1 MHSKKVEFYPSHHL
15 EAYMSKI
22 DLNNISHSYN
32 PNDPNPVYALNPFSM
47 TWENG
52 KRYAILGPSG
62 CGKTTMLNIV
72 SSLVRPSAGKILFD
86 DKNVTDL
93 KTESRNIA
101 QVFQFPVIYN
111 TMTVYENLAFPL
123 KCRDFSKD
131 KIDER
136 VKSVADTLNLESFL
150 NSPARKLTADQK
162 QLTSLGRGLVRED
175 VAAVLMD
182 EPLTVI
188 DPDLKFRLRRKL
200 KEINEE
206 FKTTLVYVTHDQN
219 EAMTFADNII
229 VMSEGEVVQAGTP
242 KELFEKPNTT
252 FVGYFIGSP
261 AMNLFDCQID
271 SNLEVRI
278 GSIKI
283 KTNTDLSNIKS
294 KNIKLGIRS
303 EFINLATNENINT
316 VRAKIERVEDFGNY
330 KLLTASIEGLTIKS
344 KIDRDRPIPESGVNL
359 YIPPE
364 KCCVY
369 QDEKLI

>member
-1 MHSKKVEFYPSHHL
+1 
-15 EAYMSKI
+15 MSKI

-32 PNDPNPVYALNPFSM
+32 PNVPNPVYALNPFSM

-72 SSLVRPSAGKILFD
+72 SGLVRPSAGSILFD
-86 DKNVTDL
+86 DKDVTDL

-131 KIDER
+131 KIDKR

-150 NSPARKLTADQK
+150 NSPARKLTVDQK
-162 QLTSLGRGLVRED
+162 QLISLGRGLVRED

-242 KELFEKPNTT
+242 KELFERPNTT

-261 AMNLFDCQID
+261 AMNLYECQADNTNQVSLGMNAISVQTNLD
-271 SNLEVRI
+271 QKNTSNL
-278 GSIKI
+278 
-283 KTNTDLSNIKS
+283 
-294 KNIKLGIRS
+294 KLGIRS
-303 EFINLATNENINT
+303 EYITVEQSLGPNT
-316 VRAKIERVEDFGNY
+316 IHADVIEVEDFGNY
-330 KLLTASIEGLTIKS
+330 KLITAQQDSLRIKA
-344 KIDRDRPIPESGVNL
+344 KVKREQVVPTDKVFLKFPAEH
-359 YIPPE
+359 
-364 KCCVY
+364 CCIY
-369 QDEKLI
+369 ANNKLI

>member
-1 MHSKKVEFYPSHHL
+1 M
-15 EAYMSKI
+15 AKI
-22 DLNNISHSYN
+22 DLSKISHTYN
-32 PNDPNPVYALNPFSM
+32 SDKTNPVYALNPFSM

-72 SSLVRPSAGKILFD
+72 SGLVRPSAGRILFD
-86 DKNVTDL
+86 DKDVTDL
-93 KTESRNIA
+93 KTEDRNIA

-123 KCRDFSKD
+123 KCRDFSKS
-131 KIDER
+131 KTDER
-136 VKSVADTLNLESFL
+136 VNSVAETLNLKSFL

-162 QLTSLGRGLVRED
+162 QLISLGRGLVRED

-188 DPDLKFRLRRKL
+188 DPDLKFRLRRNL
-200 KEINEE
+200 KEINEQY
-206 FKTTLVYVTHDQN
+206 KTTLVYVTHDQN

-229 VMSEGEVVQAGTP
+229 VMSEGEVVQTGSP
-242 KELFEKPNTT
+242 KELFERPNTT

-261 AMNLFDCQID
+261 AMNLFKSEATSND
-271 SNLEVRI
+271 SVKINNTL
-278 GSIKI
+278 I
-283 KTNTDLSNIKS
+283 KTNTNLSNLKS

-303 EFINLATNENINT
+303 EFIKIAKDQNENLVN
-316 VRAKIERVEDFGNY
+316 VNVEKVEDLGNY
-330 KLLTASIEGLTIKS
+330 KLITAKMGDFIIRS
-344 KIDRDRPIPESGVNL
+344 KISRETEIPSDNVRL
-359 YIPPE
+359 HLPPE

-369 QDEKLI
+369 HENKLV

>member
-1 MHSKKVEFYPSHHL
+1 M
-15 EAYMSKI
+15 AKI
-22 DLNNISHSYN
+22 DLSKISHSYN
-32 PNDPNPVYALNPFSM
+32 PEDPNPVYALNPFSM

-52 KRYAILGPSG
+52 NRYAILGPSG

-72 SSLVRPSAGKILFD
+72 SGLVRPSAGSILFD
-86 DKNVTDL
+86 DIDVTDL

-136 VKSVADTLNLESFL
+136 VKSVADTLNLQSFL

-162 QLTSLGRGLVRED
+162 QLISLGRGLVRED

-242 KELFEKPNTT
+242 KELFERPNTT

-261 AMNLFDCQID
+261 AMNLFETKIISGNSVKINDTA
-271 SNLEVRI
+271 
-278 GSIKI
+278 I
-283 KTNTDLSNIKS
+283 KTNTNLNETKDNK
-294 KNIKLGIRS
+294 IKLGIRS
-303 EFINLATNENINT
+303 EFIKIANNQSENLLS
-316 VRAKIERVEDFGNY
+316 VDIEKVEDLGNY
-330 KLLTASIEGLTIKS
+330 KLLTAKMGKFTIKS
-344 KIDRDRPIPESGVNL
+344 KINRETEIPSSNLKL

-369 QDEKLI
+369 EDDKLI

>member
-1 MHSKKVEFYPSHHL
+1 M
-15 EAYMSKI
+15 AKI
-22 DLNNISHSYN
+22 DLSKISHSYN
-32 PNDPNPVYALNPFSM
+32 PEDPNPVYALNPFSM

-52 KRYAILGPSG
+52 NRYAILGPSG

-72 SSLVRPSAGKILFD
+72 SGLVRPSSGNILFD
-86 DKNVTDL
+86 NKDVTDL

-123 KCRDFSKD
+123 KCRDFSKSKTD
-131 KIDER
+131 AR
-136 VKSVADTLNLESFL
+136 VNSVAETLNLKSFL

-162 QLTSLGRGLVRED
+162 QLISLGRGLVRED

-188 DPDLKFRLRRKL
+188 DPDLKFRLRRNL
-200 KEINEE
+200 KEINEQY
-206 FKTTLVYVTHDQN
+206 KTTLVYVTHDQN

-229 VMSEGEVVQAGTP
+229 VMSEGEVVQTGSP
-242 KELFEKPNTT
+242 KELFERPNTT

-261 AMNLFDCQID
+261 AMNLFESEASENNSVKIN
-271 SNLEVRI
+271 STL
-278 GSIKI
+278 I
-283 KTNTDLSNIKS
+283 KTNTNLSNL
-294 KNIKLGIRS
+294 KNKNVKLGIRS
-303 EFINLATNENINT
+303 EFIKIAQNQSENLVDVNVE
-316 VRAKIERVEDFGNY
+316 KVEDLGNY
-330 KLLTASIEGLTIKS
+330 KLITAKMGSLTIKS
-344 KIDRDRPIPESGVNL
+344 KVNRETEISGQNVQL

-369 QDEKLI
+369 EENKLI

>member
-1 MHSKKVEFYPSHHL
+1 M
-15 EAYMSKI
+15 AKI
-22 DLNNISHSYN
+22 DLSNISHSYN

-52 KRYAILGPSG
+52 NRYAILGPSG

-72 SSLVRPSAGKILFD
+72 SGLVRPSAGRILFD
-86 DKNVTDL
+86 DKDVTDL
-93 KTESRNIA
+93 KTEDRNIA

-123 KCRDFSKD
+123 KCRDFSKSKTD
-131 KIDER
+131 KR
-136 VKSVADTLNLESFL
+136 VNSVAETLNLKSFL

-162 QLTSLGRGLVRED
+162 QLISLGRGLVRED

-188 DPDLKFRLRRKL
+188 DPDLKFRLRRNL
-200 KEINEE
+200 KEINEQY
-206 FKTTLVYVTHDQN
+206 KTTLVYVTHDQN

-229 VMSEGEVVQAGTP
+229 VMSEGEVVQTGSP
-242 KELFEKPNTT
+242 KELFERPNTT

-261 AMNLFDCQID
+261 AMNLFESEASSNDSVKINNTLIKTHTNL
-271 SNLEVRI
+271 SNL
-278 GSIKI
+278 
-283 KTNTDLSNIKS
+283 KT

-303 EFINLATNENINT
+303 EFIKIAQNQNENLIDVN
-316 VRAKIERVEDFGNY
+316 VEKVEDLGNY
-330 KLLTASIEGLTIKS
+330 KLITAKMGDFTIKS
-344 KIDRDRPIPESGVNL
+344 KVTRETEIPNQNVKL
-359 YIPPE
+359 HIPAE

-369 QDEKLI
+369 EDNKLI

>member
-1 MHSKKVEFYPSHHL
+1 
-15 EAYMSKI
+15 MSKI

-32 PNDPNPVYALNPFSM
+32 PNVPNPVYALNPFSM

-72 SSLVRPSAGKILFD
+72 SGLVRPSAGSILFD
-86 DKNVTDL
+86 DKDVTDL

-123 KCRDFSKD
+123 KCRGFSKD

-136 VKSVADTLNLESFL
+136 VKSVADTLSLQSFL

-162 QLTSLGRGLVRED
+162 QLISLGRGLVRED

-229 VMSEGEVVQAGTP
+229 VMSEGEVVQTGTP
-242 KELFEKPNTT
+242 KDLFERPNTT

-261 AMNLFDCQID
+261 AMNLFET
-271 SNLEVRI
+271 EVVSQSEVKI
-278 GSIKI
+278 GSVKI
-283 KTNTDLSNIKS
+283 KTSTDLSKIKN
-294 KNIKLGIRS
+294 KKIKLGIRS
-303 EFINLATNENINT
+303 EFIDVIEKEGENT
-316 VRAKIERVEDFGNY
+316 VKAKVKKIEDFGNF
-330 KLLTASIEGLTIKS
+330 KLLTAVAENFIIKS
-344 KIDRDRPIPESGVNL
+344 KIDREKPISEGEINL
-359 YIPPE
+359 HIPSE

-369 QDEKLI
+369 ENEKLI

>member
-1 MHSKKVEFYPSHHL
+1 M
-15 EAYMSKI
+15 
-22 DLNNISHSYN
+22 
-32 PNDPNPVYALNPFSM
+32 
-47 TWENG
+47 
-52 KRYAILGPSG
+52 
-62 CGKTTMLNIV
+62 
-72 SSLVRPSAGKILFD
+72 
-86 DKNVTDL
+86 TDL
-93 KTESRNIA
+93 KTENRNIA

-123 KCRDFSKD
+123 KCRDFSQT

-136 VKSVADTLNLESFL
+136 VKSVADTLNLQSFL

-162 QLTSLGRGLVRED
+162 QLISLGRGLVRED

-242 KELFEKPNTT
+242 KELFERPNTT

-261 AMNLFDCQID
+261 AMNLFETEVSSENSVKVNNSIIKTTTNL
-271 SNLEVRI
+271 SNLR
-278 GSIKI
+278 
-283 KTNTDLSNIKS
+283 S
-294 KNIKLGIRS
+294 KKIKLGIRS
-303 EFINLATNENINT
+303 EFIEIADNQKDNIIDVNLD
-316 VRAKIERVEDFGNY
+316 KVEDLGNY
-330 KLLTASIEGLTIKS
+330 KLLTAKMGNLTIKS
-344 KIDRDRPIPESGVNL
+344 KINRDTEVPTNNLRLHIPA
-359 YIPPE
+359 E

-369 QDEKLI
+369 ENERII

>member
-1 MHSKKVEFYPSHHL
+1 M
-15 EAYMSKI
+15 AKI
-22 DLNNISHSYN
+22 DLSNISHSYN
-32 PNDPNPVYALNPFSM
+32 PNDLNPVYALNPFSM

-52 KRYAILGPSG
+52 NRYAILGPSG

-72 SSLVRPSAGKILFD
+72 SGLVRPSAGRILFD
-86 DKNVTDL
+86 DKDVTDL
-93 KTESRNIA
+93 KTEDRNIA

-123 KCRDFSKD
+123 KCRDFSKN

-136 VKSVADTLNLESFL
+136 VNSVAETLNLQSFL

-162 QLTSLGRGLVRED
+162 QLISLGRGLVRED

-188 DPDLKFRLRRKL
+188 DPDLKFRLRRNL
-200 KEINEE
+200 KEINEQY
-206 FKTTLVYVTHDQN
+206 KTTLVYVTHDQN

-229 VMSEGEVVQAGTP
+229 VMSEGEVVQTGSP
-242 KELFEKPNTT
+242 KELFERPNTT

-261 AMNLFDCQID
+261 AMNLFESEASSNNSVKINNILIKTQTNL
-271 SNLEVRI
+271 SNL
-278 GSIKI
+278 
-283 KTNTDLSNIKS
+283 KT

-303 EFINLATNENINT
+303 EFIKIAQNQNENLVDVN
-316 VRAKIERVEDFGNY
+316 VEKVEDLGNY
-330 KLLTASIEGLTIKS
+330 KLITAKMGNFTIKS
-344 KIDRDRPIPESGVNL
+344 KVNRETEIPNQKVKL
-359 YIPPE
+359 HIPAE

-369 QDEKLI
+369 EDNKLI